1 MIQDIEH
8 FRAELQFHGFADGEV
23 TMDGKIPLGRAEASQ
38 SISPQ
43 ISLPGRIT
51 WEVECRWT
59 RIATG
64 RTSGRIRESAWIER
78 LAAGTSLTRQ
88 EIS

>member
-23 TMDGKIPLGRAEASQ
+23 TMDGKIPLCGSETSKG
-38 SISPQ
+38 
-43 ISLPGRIT
+43 ISLYVTLPS
-51 WEVECRWT
+51 WVT
-59 RIATG
+59 RKVHSWIATG